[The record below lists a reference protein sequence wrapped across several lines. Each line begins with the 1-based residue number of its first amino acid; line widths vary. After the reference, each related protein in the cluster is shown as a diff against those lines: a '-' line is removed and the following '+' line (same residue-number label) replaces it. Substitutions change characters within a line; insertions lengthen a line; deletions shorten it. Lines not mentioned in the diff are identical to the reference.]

1 MGKSC
6 FAVGKTIH
14 LSEALV
20 VAEKEGPIFI
30 DRSTD
35 TAAKLVLA
43 EFGPSAGSLQNVAR
57 IEDVVAEE
65 LIRGAV
71 KLIGAGT
78 GNDTD
83 HAAGGTAGLSSVVV
97 GLYGDLVDGF
107 DDGAHA
113 DGSDDA
119 LVIVD
124 TVDGVVIESIILTV
138 YGEAGGL
145 AAIVGAAA
153 AG

>member
-6 FAVGKTIH
+6 FGVGKTIH
-14 LSEALV
+14 LPEALV
-20 VAEKEGPIFI
+20 VAKKEGAIFV

-35 TAAKLVLA
+35 TTAKLVLA

-71 KLIGAGT
+71 ELIGASA
-78 GNDTD
+78 GNDAD
-83 HAAGGTAGLSSVVV
+83 HTAGGTAGLRSVVV
-97 GLYGDLVDGF
+97 GLYRDLVDGF

-113 DGSDDA
+113 NGSDDA

-124 TVDGVVIESIILTV
+124 TVDGVVVESIILTV
-138 YGEAGGL
+138 YREAGGL
-145 AAIVGAAA
+145 ATIVGAAA